1 MIKVIFRRLR
11 RLVNFLVFN
20 RLNIYLEGEGNM
32 HLNVQHMSKKY
43 GMQKALDDVSFELK
57 VGIYGILGPN
67 GAGKSTL
74 MNILTDNLQA
84 DQGEIFVDNQKVTV
98 RDKSYKSRLGY
109 VPQQQALYP
118 EFSVRQFLGYISALQ
133 GINKENTV
141 KRTLK
146 VLEMVNLS
154 DVIDKRI
161 SALSGGMKQRLL
173 IAQALLHE
181 PELLIFDEPTAGLDP
196 QQRVDI
202 RNLISR
208 IAEKRT
214 VLISTHIVSDIE
226 CIADEIL
233 LLEKG
238 HLICQKEY
246 HKLLEEL
253 ESKVWE
259 ITIEKPELAKFQE
272 KYLIGGIRQ
281 ESSYFKIRVLAK
293 TRPSD
298 NAIAVAPQLED
309 VYLWYFGE
317 KI

>member
-1 MIKVIFRRLR
+1 MEKNMD
-11 RLVNFLVFN
+11 LVVKH
-20 RLNIYLEGEGNM
+20 ITK
-32 HLNVQHMSKKY
+32 QY
-43 GMQKALDDVSFELK
+43 GKQKALDDVSFELRT
-57 VGIYGILGPN
+57 GIYGMLGPN

-74 MNILTDNLQA
+74 MNILTGNLQT
-84 DQGEIFVDNQKVTV
+84 DKGEFFIDNQRVGV
-98 RDKSYKSRLGY
+98 NDKNYKARLGY

-133 GINKENTV
+133 KIDKANTR
-141 KRTLK
+141 KRILE
-146 VLEMVNLS
+146 VLDMVNLS
-154 DVIDKRI
+154 EVIDKRI

-173 IAQALLHE
+173 IAQALLHK

-202 RNLISR
+202 RNLISQ

-214 VLISTHIVSDIE
+214 VLIATHIVSDIE

-233 LLEKG
+233 LLDNG

-259 ITIEKPELAKFQE
+259 VIIEKAEFADFQ
-272 KYLIGGIRQ
+272 KRYLIGGIRQ
-281 ESSYFKIRVLAK
+281 ESSCFRIRVLAD
-293 TRPSD
+293 TSPSRD
-298 NAIAVAPQLED
+298 AIIVAPQLED
-309 VYLWYFGE
+309 VYLGYFGD
-317 KI
+317 KT

>member
-1 MIKVIFRRLR
+1 MD
-11 RLVNFLVFN
+11 LVVKH
-20 RLNIYLEGEGNM
+20 ITK
-32 HLNVQHMSKKY
+32 QY
-43 GMQKALDDVSFELK
+43 GKQKALDDVSFELRT
-57 VGIYGILGPN
+57 GIYGMLGPN

-74 MNILTDNLQA
+74 MNILTGNLQT
-84 DQGEIFVDNQKVTV
+84 DKGEFFIDNQRVGV
-98 RDKSYKSRLGY
+98 NDKNYKARLGY

-133 GINKENTV
+133 K
-141 KRTLK
+141 
-146 VLEMVNLS
+146 
-154 DVIDKRI
+154 IDKANTRKRILEVLAMVTLSEVTDKSI

-173 IAQALLHE
+173 IAQALLHK

-202 RNLISR
+202 RNLISQ

-214 VLISTHIVSDIE
+214 VLIATHIVSDIE

-233 LLEKG
+233 LLDNG

-259 ITIEKPELAKFQE
+259 VIIEKAEFADFQ
-272 KYLIGGIRQ
+272 KRYLIGGIRQ
-281 ESSYFKIRVLAK
+281 ESSCFRIRVLAD
-293 TRPSD
+293 TSPSSD
-298 NAIAVAPQLED
+298 AIIVAPQLED
-309 VYLWYFGE
+309 VYLGYFGD
-317 KI
+317 KT

>member
-1 MIKVIFRRLR
+1 MEKNMD
-11 RLVNFLVFN
+11 LVVKH
-20 RLNIYLEGEGNM
+20 ITK
-32 HLNVQHMSKKY
+32 QY
-43 GMQKALDDVSFELK
+43 GKQKALDDVSFELRT
-57 VGIYGILGPN
+57 GIYGMLGPN

-74 MNILTDNLQA
+74 MNILTGNLQT
-84 DQGEIFVDNQKVTV
+84 DKGEFFIDNQRVGV
-98 RDKSYKSRLGY
+98 NDKNYKARLGY

-133 GINKENTV
+133 KIDKANTR
-141 KRTLK
+141 KRILE
-146 VLEMVNLS
+146 VLDMVNLS
-154 DVIDKRI
+154 EVIDKRI

-173 IAQALLHE
+173 IAQALLHK

-202 RNLISR
+202 RNLISQ

-214 VLISTHIVSDIE
+214 VLIATHIVSDIE

-233 LLEKG
+233 LLDNG

-259 ITIEKPELAKFQE
+259 VIIEKAEFADFQ
-272 KYLIGGIRQ
+272 KRYLIGGIRQ
-281 ESSYFKIRVLAK
+281 ESSCFRIRVLAD
-293 TRPSD
+293 TSPSSD
-298 NAIAVAPQLED
+298 AIIVAPQLED
-309 VYLWYFGE
+309 VYLGYFGD
-317 KI
+317 KT

>member
-1 MIKVIFRRLR
+1 MD
-11 RLVNFLVFN
+11 LVVKH
-20 RLNIYLEGEGNM
+20 ITK
-32 HLNVQHMSKKY
+32 QY
-43 GMQKALDDVSFELK
+43 GKQKALDDVSFELRT
-57 VGIYGILGPN
+57 GIYGMLGPN

-74 MNILTDNLQA
+74 MNILTGNLQT
-84 DQGEIFVDNQKVTV
+84 DKGEFFIDNQRVGV
-98 RDKSYKSRLGY
+98 NDKNYKARLGY

-133 GINKENTV
+133 KIDKANTR
-141 KRTLK
+141 KRILE
-146 VLEMVNLS
+146 VLDMVNLS
-154 DVIDKRI
+154 EVIDKRI

-173 IAQALLHE
+173 IAQALLHK

-202 RNLISR
+202 RNLISQ

-214 VLISTHIVSDIE
+214 VLIATHIVSDIE

-233 LLEKG
+233 LLDNG

-259 ITIEKPELAKFQE
+259 VIIEKAEFADFQ
-272 KYLIGGIRQ
+272 KRYLIGGIRQ
-281 ESSYFKIRVLAK
+281 ESSCFRIRVLAD
-293 TRPSD
+293 TSPSSD
-298 NAIAVAPQLED
+298 AIIVAPQLED
-309 VYLWYFGE
+309 VYLGYFGD
-317 KI
+317 KT